1 MQVQYPRASVRNRQ
15 EIIRF
20 YRQQLQK
27 FKKLGIG
34 NRTEFRVVVTKKLI
48 AITNKR
54 LSQLTGRMYGA

>member
-1 MQVQYPRASVRNRQ
+1 MEVQYPRASVRNRQ

-20 YRQQLQK
+20 YRQQLKK
-27 FKKLGIG
+27 FKSVGIG

-54 LSQLTGRMYGA
+54 LS